1 MSATLVVESQGAE
14 LLRLQEEAR
23 SARKRFQFY
32 KARTYGPGVVDPA
45 HLFRLERAFLISEN
59 RLRWANPAR
68 GCEPRPSRGRVLL
81 GLNDS
86 QLSDT
91 SLKNSRIP
99 LTPR

>member
-68 GCEPRPSRGRVLL
+68 DVNRAPVAGACF
-81 GLNDS
+81 
-86 QLSDT
+86 
-91 SLKNSRIP
+91 
-99 LTPR
+99 